1 VGGLVAGTVAAMV
14 VTQEVRKDGP
24 VASDIRLKT
33 KGEDRYRVCF
43 RLTREDTVDVDLVD
57 ADGGQV
63 RNLARGERL
72 EEEDPH
78 CFDWDGLTDGG
89 ASAVPGDYRAR
100 LTLEE
105 ADRVATSG
113 ERLQIGDGP

>member
-1 VGGLVAGTVAAMV
+1 VGTVAAMV
-14 VTQEVRKDGP
+14 VTQEARKDGP

-33 KGEDRYRVCF
+33 KPDDRYRVCF

-57 ADGGQV
+57 ADGEPV

-72 EEEDPH
+72 DTEDPH
-78 CFDWDGLTDGG
+78 CYDWDGLTEAGDPVPPG
-89 ASAVPGDYRAR
+89 AYRAR
-100 LTLEE
+100 LTLDE

-113 ERLQIGDGP
+113 ERLEISEGEVEP